1 MSSKEREKYRLKITP
16 RFDKCF
22 LKLPKQVRS
31 RIARKIDELKMNPHA
46 YKKLHGKF
54 EGLFSMRIGDYRV
67 IYIIN
72 EKEREVILLS
82 ATHRRKAYEI

>member
-1 MSSKEREKYRLKITP
+1 M
-16 RFDKCF
+16 
-22 LKLPKQVRS
+22 KLPKQARS

-46 YKKLHGKF
+46 YKKL
-54 EGLFSMRIGDYRV
+54 FSMRIGDYRV

-72 EKEREVILLS
+72 EKEREAILLS